1 MVQEEPKPLLNR
13 FHIFQIKMVQEGTLV
28 NMDPI
33 SLLILDIKAAALR
46 GTNLKQINNVISFM
60 KKELVS

>member
-1 MVQEEPKPLLNR
+1 
-13 FHIFQIKMVQEGTLV
+13 MVQEGTLV